1 MQIEIIALGNLSCI
15 ETNSF
20 NMKEI
25 YDNLTTNNHINI
37 SWKAI
42 NSGFEIYDSVTLE

>member
-1 MQIEIIALGNLSCI
+1 MQIEIITLGNLTSI

-20 NMKEI
+20 NMKESYNNWI
-25 YDNLTTNNHINI
+25 TNNHINI

-42 NSGFEIYDSVTLE
+42 NSRFEIYDTVT